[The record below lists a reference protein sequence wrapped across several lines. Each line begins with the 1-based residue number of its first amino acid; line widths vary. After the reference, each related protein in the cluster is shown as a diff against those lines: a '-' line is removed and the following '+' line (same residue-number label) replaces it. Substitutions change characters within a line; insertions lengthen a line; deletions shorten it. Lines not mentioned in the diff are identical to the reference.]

1 MSRDPKYSK
10 LRAKFCKEFVEVVL
24 VAATVVKVLGFG
36 RVLTWYVFLY
46 AGAFVLFEVC
56 VWSVNRWYD
65 RKECRTRR
73 WINGQGG

>member
-10 LRAKFCKEFVEVVL
+10 LRAKFCGEFVNYVL
-24 VAATVVKVLGFG
+24 VGTVVIKVLGFG
-36 RVLTWYVFLY
+36 KVLTLYVLLY

-65 RKECRTRR
+65 RKERRTRR